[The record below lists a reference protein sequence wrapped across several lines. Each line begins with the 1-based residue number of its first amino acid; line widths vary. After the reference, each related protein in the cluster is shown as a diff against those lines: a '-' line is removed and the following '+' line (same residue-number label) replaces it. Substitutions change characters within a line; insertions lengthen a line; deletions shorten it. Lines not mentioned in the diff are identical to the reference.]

1 MTNAKPRHRAGF
13 FICGTPHTEPT
24 AWDPSARADIAFLIF
39 RPVAG
44 FLFQAPGTI
53 IDMPSC

>member
-1 MTNAKPRHRAGF
+1 LPYPLPGLS
-13 FICGTPHTEPT
+13 P
-24 AWDPSARADIAFLIF
+24 
-39 RPVAG
+39 G